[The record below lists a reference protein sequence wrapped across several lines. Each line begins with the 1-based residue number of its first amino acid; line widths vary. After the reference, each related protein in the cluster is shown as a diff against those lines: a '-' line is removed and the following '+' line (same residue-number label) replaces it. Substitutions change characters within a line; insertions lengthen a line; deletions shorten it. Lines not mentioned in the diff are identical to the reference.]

1 MAITFNCAQC
11 GKSYTLDDSL
21 AGKQAKCSCGIEMTV
36 PAPSAAPVPPPIA
49 PAAPASPFAAGQL
62 PPAAPM
68 PGQPMPGQ
76 PMLGQPMP
84 GQPMPGQPM
93 PGQPMQGQP
102 MPGQPMPG
110 QPMQGQPMQGQPMQG
125 QPMQGQPMQ
134 GQPMQ
139 GQPMPGSPYASPG
152 YAPQGG
158 GTADGARVEALFKWY
173 WIHLLWG
180 FLTSCIIVGIIGL
193 IASAVYQFMLI
204 YKLWSLIP
212 RERAETTP
220 GKAIGFLFIPFF
232 NLYWIFVAIH
242 GLAKGLNNELRSVAP
257 GKQVSEGLSLTFCI
271 LSIVNIIPY
280 VNLITGTVNIVIMI
294 ILMKQFT
301 DAGVALAN
309 SRGR

>member
-93 PGQPMQGQP
+93 PGQPMPGQP

-110 QPMQGQPMQGQPMQG
+110 QPMPGQPMP
-125 QPMQGQPMQ
+125 
-134 GQPMQ
+134 

-180 FLTSCIIVGIIGL
+180 ILTACLLVGYIGL
-193 IASAVYQFMLI
+193 IASAVYQYMLI

-212 RERAETTP
+212 RERAQTTP

-232 NLYWIFVAIH
+232 NLYWIFVAFH
-242 GLAKGLNNELRSVAP
+242 GLTKALNNEIKSVAP
-257 GKQVSEGLSLTFCI
+257 NKQVSEGLSLACCI
-271 LSIVNIIPY
+271 CALVFPIAVPI
-280 VNLITGTVNIVIMI
+280 LII
-294 ILMKQFT
+294 ILMKQQAT
-301 DAGVALAN
+301 AGIALAN
-309 SRGR
+309 SRGH